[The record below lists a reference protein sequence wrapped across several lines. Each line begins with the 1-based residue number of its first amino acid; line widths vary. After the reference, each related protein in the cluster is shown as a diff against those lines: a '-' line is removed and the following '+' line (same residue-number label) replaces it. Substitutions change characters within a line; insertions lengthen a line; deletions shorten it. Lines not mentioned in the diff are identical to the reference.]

1 MDCDLCGEGDF
12 DVISLDY
19 HQRVN
24 CEGQNMTNEEIK
36 ETKGTFWLCP
46 NGCDRNGGR
55 FKWNKTSTGAKCLEC
70 GEESKGYRE
79 EVADEE

>member
-1 MDCDLCGEGDF
+1 
-12 DVISLDY
+12 
-19 HQRVN
+19 
-24 CEGQNMTNEEIK
+24 MTNEEIK

-79 EVADEE
+79 EVAEEE